1 MKYIIEQI
9 FSELMCSEGSQV
21 KSEFLIHMFI
31 VPNETLT
38 LA

>member
-1 MKYIIEQI
+1 MKYIIKQI
-9 FSELMCSEGSQV
+9 LSELICSGGGQV

>member
-1 MKYIIEQI
+1 MKYIIKQI
-9 FSELMCSEGSQV
+9 LSELICSEGSQV
-21 KSEFLIHMFI
+21 KPEFLIHMFI

>member
-9 FSELMCSEGSQV
+9 FSELICSEGGKF